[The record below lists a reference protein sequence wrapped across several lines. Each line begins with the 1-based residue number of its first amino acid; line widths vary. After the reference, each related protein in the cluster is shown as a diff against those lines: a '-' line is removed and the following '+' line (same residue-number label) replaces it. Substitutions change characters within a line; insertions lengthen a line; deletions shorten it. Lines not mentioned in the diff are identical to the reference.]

1 MDVLEFELK
10 PLSPE
15 ALPAALDK
23 AVRYRLLNEPMQAE
37 SICLDILELE
47 PDNEKALVTLL
58 LALTDQFDRRMS
70 SAVREARD
78 LLSRFDGDYR
88 RAYYEGIIWERR
100 ANALHKLGAPG
111 AGHLAYDGLRQ
122 AMTCYEKAI
131 ELRSPGND
139 EAVLRWNTC
148 TRTLARHP
156 DIKPVPADDFQP
168 LLE

>member
-1 MDVLEFELK
+1 MFELK
-10 PLSPE
+10 PMSRE

-37 SICLDILELE
+37 SICLDILEIE
-47 PDNEKALVTLL
+47 PDNEKALITLL
-58 LALTDQFDRRMS
+58 LSLTDQFDRRMS
-70 SAVREARD
+70 PAVSAARE
-78 LLSRFDGDYR
+78 LLSRFDSDYKQ
-88 RAYYEGIIWERR
+88 AYYEGIIWERR
-100 ANALHKLGAPG
+100 ANALHDRGAPG

-122 AMTCYEKAI
+122 AMACYEKAI

-148 TRTLARHP
+148 VRFLARHT
-156 DIKPVPADDFQP
+156 DIKPAPTDDFQP